1 MSSFHSA
8 EVTKSGLMTRV
19 QEFFLFLRVIGL
31 FFLLVPA
38 LSSQEA
44 FKPQQKRPITVADA
58 VEMTRLEDTSFISGN
73 SSVAHFSPDGT
84 KFVVVL
90 RKGNIKRKT
99 NDFSLLLYKTAE
111 ALHSPEPELLLKM
124 SSSSIRDAITRIR
137 WLPDNETLVFLGE
150 NPGEK
155 PQVYT
160 FNLNSKQLKK
170 LTDHPNTIYDYAI
183 TDDGRELVF
192 RAASPSMD
200 AAYPEQSPV
209 KEVVIDGQ
217 ELVSLLEGDYSQPEG
232 QHIFCQVS
240 EGPARRIPVKA
251 GYFIPWG
258 MLSLSPNGRYVIF
271 PVIPRIPPE
280 QWLSYR
286 DEYDRLQQIFAAR
299 LNKHQILPILQYL
312 FADTKD
318 MSLSTLVDAPMIG
331 PAPLY
336 WAKDSTSI
344 FLSSYLPLDV
354 SDPAERQARERNQYP
369 IQVSLPSKE
378 YRKVAREEFPTNRV
392 QQPSINLIQEQDVN
406 TPQKLYV
413 SDLDKKRKELLLDLN
428 PQFSELA
435 FGLVKVVE
443 WESDGVKVMGGLYFP
458 PDYKPGKK
466 YPLVIQTHGFQP
478 KEFSMDG
485 LSEWTSGYAAR
496 PLAAKGILVL
506 QLQSFKNPQD
516 HDNVPNN
523 RKLGATAKESVKNW
537 TAHVYE
543 GAIESLDKEG
553 LIDRNRVGIIGFSY
567 TVCVVGYVLTH
578 SQYRFAAAS
587 LVDGVSC
594 GYFEEIEN
602 SGAPA
607 DFNAINGN
615 AAPFGEGLKSWMKN
629 SPGFNLD
636 KVQTPVRL
644 VALGN
649 FSILSQWEW
658 YVGLT
663 FQKKPVDFVLIPH
676 GTHLGG
682 MVSERML
689 EQQGLVDW
697 FCFWL
702 KNEEDPD
709 PAKSNQYSRW
719 RSLRKLQQQSQK

>member
-1 MSSFHSA
+1 MRVGEFAQFFRVTSSF
-8 EVTKSGLMTRV
+8 L
-19 QEFFLFLRVIGL
+19 
-31 FFLLVPA
+31 LLVST
-38 LSSQEA
+38 LSAQEVVR
-44 FKPQQKRPITVADA
+44 PQQKRPITVVDV

-73 SSVAHFSPDGT
+73 SSFAHFSPDGT
-84 KFVVVL
+84 KFVVLL
-90 RKGNIKRKT
+90 RKGNLERKT
-99 NDFSLLLYKTAE
+99 NDFSLLLYRTAE
-111 ALHSPEPELLLKM
+111 AFHSPKPELLLRM
-124 SSSSIRDAITRIR
+124 SSTSIRDAITMIR

-155 PQVYT
+155 SQVYT

-170 LTDHPNTIYDYAI
+170 LTHHPNTIYDYAI

-192 RAASPSMD
+192 RAASPSME
-200 AAYPEQSPV
+200 AAYPEPSPV

-217 ELVSLLEGDYSQPEG
+217 ELISLLEGDYSQPEG
-232 QHIFCQVS
+232 QQIFWQVS
-240 EGPARRIPVKA
+240 EGPARRIPVGA
-251 GYFIPWG
+251 EYFIPWG

-271 PVIPRIPPE
+271 PVIPRTPSA
-280 QWLSYR
+280 QWVSYR
-286 DEYDRLQQIFAAR
+286 DEYDRIQQIFAAR

-312 FADTKD
+312 FAGTKD
-318 MSLSTLVDAPMIG
+318 MSVSTLVDAPMIG
-331 PAPLY
+331 PAPVY

-369 IQVSLPSKE
+369 IQVRLPSKE
-378 YRKVAREEFPTNRV
+378 YGKVAREEFPAKQV

-406 TPQKLYV
+406 TPPKLYV
-413 SDLDKKRKELLLDLN
+413 SDMDKRRKELLLDLN

-435 FGLVKVVE
+435 LGGVRIVE
-443 WESDGVKVMGGLYFP
+443 WEADGIKVTGGLYLP
-458 PDYKPGKK
+458 PDYEPGRR
-466 YPLVIQTHGFQP
+466 YPLVVQTHGFEP

-485 LSEWTSGYAAR
+485 LHEWTSGYAAR
-496 PLAAKGILVL
+496 PFAAKGILVL
-506 QLQSFKNPQD
+506 QLQSFKNQQD

-543 GAIESLDKEG
+543 SAIDQLDEEG

-594 GYFEEIEN
+594 GYFEEI
-602 SGAPA
+602 GHPDAAA
-607 DFNAINGN
+607 DFNAYNGN
-615 AAPFGEGLKSWMKN
+615 TAPFGEGLKAWMKN

-636 KVQTPVRL
+636 RVHTPVRL

-649 FSILSQWEW
+649 FSIFSQWEW
-658 YVGLT
+658 YVGLI
-663 FQKKPVDFVLIPH
+663 FLKKPVDFVLFPH

-682 MVSERML
+682 MVSERIL

-697 FCFWL
+697 FSFWL
-702 KNEEDPD
+702 KGEEDAD
-709 PAKSNQYSRW
+709 AAKSQQYARW
-719 RSLRKLQQQSQK
+719 RKLRKLQEGSQKSAPKQ